1 MFRQFVSRIRV
12 VGLHKYLRYGSWF
25 RRELSD
31 YLNDSIL
38 NASMRQS
45 PFWNAS
51 FLEHVVTEH
60 IKGRKN
66 YVMEINAV
74 LTLEAIERLLFRD
87 MPRGTRDLEYSQ

>member
-1 MFRQFVSRIRV
+1 
-12 VGLHKYLRYGSWF
+12 
-25 RRELSD
+25 
-31 YLNDSIL
+31 
-38 NASMRQS
+38 MRQS

-51 FLEHVVTEH
+51 FLEHMVTEH

-87 MPRGTRDLEYSQ
+87 MPRGTRDLEYSHTEDSRKESPLSR